1 MREAIHAKAGV
12 DLGQSGSSA
21 VDRAGSQKLAAE
33 VGLGHAGLVL
43 GLEVSRLARNS
54 TDWHRLLQLCA
65 CSDMLILDEDGIWA
79 AVSSNYCYLVTF
91 LCGGLGRRRRR
102 HLGP

>member
-43 GLEVSRLARNS
+43 GLEVSRLAS
-54 TDWHRLLQLCA
+54 
-65 CSDMLILDEDGIWA
+65 ILF
-79 AVSSNYCYLVTF
+79 T
-91 LCGGLGRRRRR
+91 
-102 HLGP
+102 